1 MSNVSAYED
10 IVERLEENRPQ
21 RRIFRPLD
29 SLDPHD
35 FDVTDYNI
43 ADQVETL
50 RLRLERYAF
59 ERTVDCDVPE
69 IRRKH
74 DLNEDNRRSILE
86 LRAQLT
92 PENQESL
99 MRRIEFLERAN
110 AERLHDIAG
119 IVLTPAQQHN
129 IAAFE
134 RRLFNGTPR
143 QSHCYCCKRPL
154 LETAHDFCIGCGGVW
169 CTSCEHCFCNWGA
182 T

>member
-1 MSNVSAYED
+1 MSNVSTYED

-29 SLDPHD
+29 SLDPKD
-35 FDVTDYNI
+35 FDVTDYNVANEI
-43 ADQVETL
+43 DTL

-69 IRRKH
+69 IRKRH
-74 DLNEDNRRSILE
+74 SLNENNRCAILE

-92 PENQESL
+92 TENEGTL
-99 MRRIEFLERAN
+99 TRKIEFMERAN
-110 AERLHDIAG
+110 AERLHEIAAL
-119 IVLTPAQQHN
+119 VLTPAQRHH
-129 IAAFE
+129 IASFE
-134 RRLFNGTPR
+134 RRLLNGAPR
-143 QSHCYCCKRPL
+143 HNHCYSCKRPL
-154 LETAHDFCIGCGGVW
+154 VETADDFCIGCGGVW